1 MKFEYY
7 PETDSGYLLL
17 SDEMAMETR
26 QILDGVNA
34 DFNAAGDLIGIE
46 IERVTPPGRHNAAQ
60 PVSAARLASAG
71 TAAAVGSLP
80 SPAGNSVRQY

>member
-17 SDEMAMETR
+17 SDEPAVETR
-26 QILDGVNA
+26 EILDGVNA

-46 IERVTPPGRHNAAQ
+46 IERVTLPGRYDMAQ
-60 PVSAARLASAG
+60 PAVAVYLAHAG
-71 TAAAVGSLP
+71 VTVVGN
-80 SPAGNSVRQY
+80 SPAPAGSSVRER

>member
-17 SDEMAMETR
+17 SDEPSVETR

-34 DFNAAGDLIGIE
+34 DFNAAGVLIGIE
-46 IERVTPPGRHNAAQ
+46 IERVTPPGRNDAAQ
-60 PVSAARLASAG
+60 PAAGVSMARAG
-71 TAAAVGSLP
+71 IAVAGNLP
-80 SPAGNSVRQY
+80 SLRRE

>member
-17 SDEMAMETR
+17 SDEPAVETR
-26 QILDGVNA
+26 EILDGVNA

-46 IERVTPPGRHNAAQ
+46 IERATPPGRYDMAQ
-60 PVSAARLASAG
+60 P
-71 TAAAVGSLP
+71 TAAGYQSRAGVAVVRN
-80 SPAGNSVRQY
+80 SPAPAGSSVRER

>member
-17 SDEMAMETR
+17 SDEMAVETR

-46 IERVTPPGRHNAAQ
+46 IERVTPPGRADAATAGDLGMM
-60 PVSAARLASAG
+60 PVGNCRFLLGATPKHSPPAS
-71 TAAAVGSLP
+71 
-80 SPAGNSVRQY
+80 

>member
-17 SDEMAMETR
+17 SDERAVETR

-46 IERVTPPGRHNAAQ
+46 IERVTPIGRDSATQSAIAA
-60 PVSAARLASAG
+60 PPAYASV
-71 TAAAVGSLP
+71 AAAGGLPALAGS
-80 SPAGNSVRQY
+80 SVRE